1 MTTFLAPNAC
11 KTMTDLRAQIDAID
25 VALIGLLVTRSRYID
40 RAVDLKKIEGLPA
53 RTTDRVAEV
62 LDKVSSTAFEQG
74 LDPNLARK
82 LWAELIEWSI
92 QREVRE
98 LGE

>member
-1 MTTFLAPNAC
+1 MNPLKAP
-11 KTMTDLRAQIDAID
+11 KTCQSMAELRLQIDAID
-25 VALIGLLVTRSRYID
+25 IELISLLVTRSRYID

-62 LDKVSSTAFEQG
+62 LEKVGATAAEKG
-74 LDPNLARK
+74 LDSELARK
-82 LWAELIEWSI
+82 LWGQLIEWSI
-92 QREVRE
+92 QREIKE